1 MDPWASTQAWDD
13 DQSSSYNQKTL
24 PTTDDIIGRTQSVD
38 DEVDSKKITSIL
50 SIDGSSSNQ
59 VFSWQTPDPVPPQ
72 LNLFGWGVPSPT
84 LRASSLDGLDDH
96 PTLPQSSETEKVSS
110 LDQMSDPSTPKISP
124 SVSNNHPTIS
134 RTTGGSDAHDQ
145 NLSPHFTVPA
155 DHRRKT
161 KSTDSLQDSS
171 DTNSEED
178 FKTPEASDAGE
189 SKDETRLSPLHSDQ
203 LSNIHLPA
211 IPSESQPPSGLGGW
225 DQNRRFENSITS
237 TDQQASLGFR
247 EPGWPSPP
255 GSVVDDQDDLGD
267 DSQDPWSTGQRQN
280 HSQAVGLLEL
290 MFLNLFRGSSSE
302 AFENAPRS
310 SISGNAGFGTETFS
324 ENSTA
329 MIKTVQSAISST
341 VAAATNA
348 TNSPILSRSIFSLTR
363 SSSIKD
369 STGSSDLP
377 SDQALPGDCLGSVKI
392 PSDVPEQPQ
401 SGKAANKKTGFFG
414 LWVSKPS
421 TTTEASTTNLTAE
434 NFQSSHIGD
443 NPIADVFNSS
453 LKLNTE
459 PKDTIVNLLEA
470 GSAPSLSQSAPPDQS
485 QDQSASRMSRLLGR
499 FGKWSKNSPTDV
511 GGINS
516 PTTELTESD
525 IKFLDSVSTQVPVIG
540 SRNGSQPPGVDLFD
554 LLLSEN
560 NSSLITNSPATSK
573 PQPSKQTSLRSKP
586 DQSTDFFDFPEYLDS
601 SDFEKHDR
609 RPAKGPMKLTGH
621 RPPTLLEDL
630 GLQETNQSEDQ
641 SKDDIDDLFSEFQS
655 SVNNRIQSYPRAT
668 QSKTPTIDSRQKS
681 PYGSSPLS
689 GSNLSRLASP
699 SNRPIAQVRMATSAN
714 TNQRSQSMVGSSFTN
729 SPPIPILAPPPL
741 PPGSSV
747 PIIPRPQS
755 LSPSLLPSNFENS
768 KPRNVALILPV
779 NPLSSQPSLPSI
791 APPQP
796 PSSSV
801 TLTSISGPQQSSR
814 LSTPLAH
821 PTLATTTVFIY
832 SCFISEFTNI
842 KDKFT
847 LTHSAHRTTSTIII
861 ILSVTKLFLKPT
873 SEYRILQG

>member
-1 MDPWASTQAWDD
+1 MFPPPGPSAVAFTNFESDPKPSRDD
-13 DQSSSYNQKTL
+13 W
-24 PTTDDIIGRTQSVD
+24 GGVD
-38 DEVDSKKITSIL
+38 D
-50 SIDGSSSNQ
+50 
-59 VFSWQTPDPVPPQ
+59 P
-72 LNLFGWGVPSPT
+72 
-84 LRASSLDGLDDH
+84 
-96 PTLPQSSETEKVSS
+96 
-110 LDQMSDPSTPKISP
+110 
-124 SVSNNHPTIS
+124 
-134 RTTGGSDAHDQ
+134 
-145 NLSPHFTVPA
+145 
-155 DHRRKT
+155 
-161 KSTDSLQDSS
+161 
-171 DTNSEED
+171 
-178 FKTPEASDAGE
+178 
-189 SKDETRLSPLHSDQ
+189 
-203 LSNIHLPA
+203 
-211 IPSESQPPSGLGGW
+211 GLGGW

-280 HSQAVGLLEL
+280 HSQASKDEGEEVRVVQRPWTDEPDPSSTSIKPSIPRK
-290 MFLNLFRGSSSE
+290 LNSILGESVEFSE

-755 LSPSLLPSNFENS
+755 LSPSLLPSNFESS

-814 LSTPLAH
+814 LSTPSLIPPLQPPPSSSTHASSLSSQTSRINSPSLIPH
-821 PTLATTTVFIY
+821 IAPPPPSSSSYQSPNFSSNQLQSIGSSRVEIN
-832 SCFISEFTNI
+832 STN
-842 KDKFT
+842 
-847 LTHSAHRTTSTIII
+847 S
-861 ILSVTKLFLKPT
+861 SVTTNPNKGLSKQDLSFFDSL
-873 SEYRILQG
+873 I